1 MVSLAL
7 VASFRQGD
15 TGCHMFL
22 PVLYWPPR
30 LGGHWLVLLTAPATT
45 GRSRVLPRRA
55 ARRLATRRV
64 ATQGRRLANRALA
77 VVGAVTAGLVLV
89 TGQAAASANPGAAF
103 VAAANQARAAAG
115 LPTLTISADLTAAAT
130 HQAQNMADAGV
141 LFHTP
146 DLGSGLCCWAMVG
159 ENVGEGPS
167 EAVIQAAFMASPEH
181 RANIL
186 RSAFGQIGVGYV
198 IDRRGD
204 LWVSEIFRRPTGS
217 VAPAAPAAPKVIAKS
232 TRRPVVIA
240 PRKSVVK
247 VRVQRPPLAPVAA
260 VAAVPLVPVVAGA
273 VSRSLSRLPLDEAQR
288 LPIQFSVSEEVVT
301 GTDPVSRLLDFAA
314 KAAGSN

>member
-15 TGCHMFL
+15 SGCHMFL

-45 GRSRVLPRRA
+45 GRSRVLRRRA
-55 ARRLATRRV
+55 ARRLAP
-64 ATQGRRLANRALA
+64 QGRRLANRALA

-115 LPTLTISADLTAAAT
+115 LPTLTVSADLTAAAT

-314 KAAGSN
+314 KAAGSD